1 VKVTKKLKKK
11 RHRLGEIAFIRDN
24 IKNAPVKSIKAL
36 HMFIFESEGDRK
48 NRSRLRGFK
57 GFDFDENSKE
67 FETKLE
73 YVVKTLQ
80 VGELISIT
88 NLLCLDNDGDKDD
101 LSRKICCHLMNL
113 SMLEKNEVNED
124 DEDDKDDDEDDT
136 DDAEQYDV
144 VTASKK
150 KNSK

>member
-1 VKVTKKLKKK
+1 VTVTRKLKQKMTS
-11 RHRLGEIAFIRDN
+11 LGEIAFIRDN

-73 YVVKTLQ
+73 YQTR
-80 VGELISIT
+80 IR
-88 NLLCLDNDGDKDD
+88 LCK
-101 LSRKICCHLMNL
+101 
-113 SMLEKNEVNED
+113 
-124 DEDDKDDDEDDT
+124 
-136 DDAEQYDV
+136 
-144 VTASKK
+144 
-150 KNSK
+150 